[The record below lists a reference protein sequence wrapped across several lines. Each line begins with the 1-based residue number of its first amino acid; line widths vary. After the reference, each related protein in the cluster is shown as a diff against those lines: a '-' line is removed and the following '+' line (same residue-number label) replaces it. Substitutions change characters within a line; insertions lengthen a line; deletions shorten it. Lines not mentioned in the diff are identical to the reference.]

1 MHVHLHV
8 TSFPFDLEDL
18 GQMEMDM
25 LKIDGDDD
33 DSPPFPRKKIM

>member
-1 MHVHLHV
+1 
-8 TSFPFDLEDL
+8 
-18 GQMEMDM
+18 MEMDM